1 MASTLLL
8 DQSGWDLALD
18 VSGNIAV
25 ATEPYAQAQDA
36 ASSMRTFAGEVW
48 YDRSRGVPY
57 WEQIL
62 GHYPP
67 VSLMRTYLEGA
78 ALLVPGIVKARAFFT
93 GFADRRLTGQVQIQD
108 ASGQVSATGF

>member
-1 MASTLLL
+1 MQTLLL
-8 DQSGWDLALD
+8 DHDTWDLCLD
-18 VSGNIAV
+18 ISGNIAV
-25 ATEPYAQAQDA
+25 ASDPYSKAQDA
-36 ASSMRTFAGEVW
+36 ASSIKTFVGDVY
-48 YDRSRGVPY
+48 YDVNRGVPY

-67 VSLMRTYLEGA
+67 ISLMRTYLEGA
-78 ALLVPGIVKARAFFT
+78 ALLVPGVVKARAFFT

>member
-18 VSGNIAV
+18 ISGNIAV

-36 ASSMRTFAGEVW
+36 ASSMRTFAGEVY
-48 YDRSRGVPY
+48 YDRNRGVPY

-67 VSLMRTYLEGA
+67 ISLMKTYLEGA
-78 ALLVPGIVKARAFFT
+78 ALLVPGVVQARAFFT
-93 GFADRRLTGQVQIQD
+93 GFADRRATGQVQIKD
-108 ASGQVSATGF
+108 ASGQVSAAGF